1 MRYQHNFGQYGLF
14 IDLKRLLLS
23 INDVAP
29 ISLTY
34 LLTKMNQDFS
44 FDHQV
49 EFLIWV
55 VNH

>member
-49 EFLIWV
+49 EFLIGV